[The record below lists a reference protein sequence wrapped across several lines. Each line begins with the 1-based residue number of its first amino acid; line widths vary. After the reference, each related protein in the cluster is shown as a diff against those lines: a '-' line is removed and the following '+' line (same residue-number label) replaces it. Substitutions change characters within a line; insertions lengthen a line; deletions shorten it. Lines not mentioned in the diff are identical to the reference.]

1 MTFQNSTNKD
11 FRHQFLESSIYRE
24 GQKCSPDALKN
35 ELVLIENLVVNTF
48 SKPQMCFVRDADSL
62 RLALIFFTLIDYG
75 HCPILLD
82 AELNDYQLESM
93 VKSSK
98 FSLIDQIKVKSP
110 SAKNQDPAYPDC
122 YAALT
127 SGTTATPKLC
137 YLSIEGALKNA
148 GFHAKSL
155 GITDKHTVIQS
166 LPINHSY
173 GIVAYLWTKVVKG
186 CGLDLN
192 ENFLG
197 LKTLAQ
203 KKFEDGALHI
213 SPAQLQFMLKEPESN
228 LSGIDI
234 ISVGGGLAESSEIL
248 RLKEKFNEA
257 KTYIT
262 YGLTEAGPR
271 VSTGEVAQEEPSG
284 YIGQPFN
291 GVGIAVLQEDGQ
303 IVPEG
308 EGSLCVSSPSLKMNL
323 APDELTQYQGKSF
336 LITRDLVSIMDGSI
350 FFKSRDSDLIK
361 VGGISVYPKD
371 IENVIRKIENVK
383 DCIVFPMEH
392 RIYGSVPLL
401 IIEGTGEIRDIQ
413 NFVKDKLSVYQR
425 PRKVVFLKE
434 FPRHS
439 LNKIDRKRL
448 KEMIG

>member
-1 MTFQNSTNKD
+1 MTFQKLANSG
-11 FRHQFLESSIYRE
+11 FRHQFIASSIYRE
-24 GQKCSPDALKN
+24 GERCSLEALKD

-48 SKPQMCFVRDADSL
+48 STPQTCFVRDVDSL
-62 RLALIFFTLIDYG
+62 SLALFFFTLIDYG

-82 AELNDYQLESM
+82 AELSDYQLGSM

-98 FSLIDQIKVKSP
+98 FSFIDQKKVKNL
-110 SAKNQDPAYPDC
+110 SANNQNPAYPDC

-127 SGTTATPKLC
+127 SGTTSTPKLC

-148 GFHAKSL
+148 GSHAISL
-155 GITDKHTVIQS
+155 GITDKHTIIQS

-173 GIVAYLWTKVVKG
+173 GIIAYLWTKVVTG

-192 ENFLG
+192 QNFLG

-213 SPAQLQFMLKEPESN
+213 SPAQLQFMLKEPESGLN
-228 LSGIDI
+228 GMGI
-234 ISVGGGLAESSEIL
+234 ISIGGGLAESSDIL
-248 RLKEKFNEA
+248 QLKEKFNDA

-284 YIGQPFN
+284 YIGQPFK
-291 GVGIAVLQEDGQ
+291 GVRIAVHLEDGQ
-303 IVPEG
+303 IVTEG
-308 EGSLCVSSPSLKMNL
+308 EGSLCVSSPSLKKNL
-323 APDELTQYQGKSF
+323 DPDEITQYQGKDY
-336 LITRDLVSIMDGSI
+336 LITRDLVSIKDSAI

-371 IENVIRKIENVK
+371 IETVIKKIENVK
-383 DCIVFPMEH
+383 DCIVFPMKH

-401 IIEGTGEIRDIQ
+401 IIEGAGETKDIQ
-413 NFVKDKLSVYQR
+413 NYVKGKLSVYQR
-425 PRKVVFLKE
+425 PRKIVFIEK

-439 LNKIDRKRL
+439 LNKVDRKRL
-448 KEMIG
+448 KEMI

>member
-1 MTFQNSTNKD
+1 V
-11 FRHQFLESSIYRE
+11 SSIYRE
-24 GQKCSPDALKN
+24 GKKCAPEALKD
-35 ELVLIENLVVNTF
+35 ELVLIENLVVNSF
-48 SKPQMCFVRDADSL
+48 STPQMCFVRDLDALS
-62 RLALIFFTLIDYG
+62 LALIFFTLIDYG

-82 AELNDYQLESM
+82 PELSDYQLESM
-93 VKSSK
+93 VKTSK
-98 FSLIDQIKVKSP
+98 FSLIDQKKVKNLAP
-110 SAKNQDPAYPDC
+110 SNQNPVYPDC

-127 SGTTATPKLC
+127 SGTTSTPKLC
-137 YLSIEGALKNA
+137 YLSIEGAIKNA
-148 GFHAKSL
+148 GSHASSL

-173 GIVAYLWTKVVKG
+173 GIIAYLWTKVVTG

-192 ENFLG
+192 QNFLG
-197 LKTLAQ
+197 LKTLAR
-203 KKFEDGALHI
+203 KTLRDGALHI
-213 SPAQLQFMLKEPESN
+213 SPAQLQFMLREPESN
-228 LSGIDI
+228 LCGIDI

-248 RLKEKFNEA
+248 RLKEKFNGT

-291 GVGIAVLQEDGQ
+291 EVRIAVLQEDCQ
-303 IVPEG
+303 IIPEG
-308 EGSLCVSSPSLKMNL
+308 EGLLCVSSPSLKKNL
-323 APDELTQYQGKSF
+323 APDEIEQYQGEDF
-336 LITRDLVSIMDGSI
+336 LITRDYVSVKDNII
-350 FFKSRDSDLIK
+350 YFKSRDSDIIK

-371 IENVIRKIENVK
+371 IETVIKKYKNVK
-383 DCIVFPMEH
+383 DCIVFPMKH

-401 IIEGTGEIRDIQ
+401 IIEGDGEARDIQ
-413 NFVKDKLSVYQR
+413 IHLKDKLSVYER
-425 PRKVVFLKE
+425 PKKIIFLKE

-439 LNKIDRKRL
+439 LNKVDRKRL

>member
-1 MTFQNSTNKD
+1 MTFQNSANSG
-11 FRHQFLESSIYRE
+11 FRHQFLASSIYRE
-24 GQKCSPDALKN
+24 GERFSPEALKG
-35 ELVLIENLVVNTF
+35 ELLLIENLVANNFKT
-48 SKPQMCFVRDADSL
+48 PQTCFVRDVNSL
-62 RLALIFFTLIDYG
+62 SLALIYFTLIDFG

-82 AELNDYQLESM
+82 AELSDYQLEFMIRST
-93 VKSSK
+93 K
-98 FSLIDQIKVKSP
+98 FSLVDQKKVKRL
-110 SAKNQDPAYPDC
+110 ATGNQDPAYPDC

-127 SGTTATPKLC
+127 SGTTSTPKLC

-148 GFHAKSL
+148 GSHAISL

-173 GIVAYLWTKVVKG
+173 GIIAYLWTKVVTG
-186 CGLDLN
+186 CALDFN

-213 SPAQLQFMLKEPESN
+213 SPAQLQFMLKEPESG

-234 ISVGGGLAESSEIL
+234 ISIGGGLAESSEIIQ
-248 RLKEKFNEA
+248 LKEKFNGA

-271 VSTGEVAQEEPSG
+271 VSTGEVAQEKPSG

-291 GVGIAVLQEDGQ
+291 GVSIAALQEDGQ
-303 IVPEG
+303 IVLEG
-308 EGSLCVSSPSLKMNL
+308 EGTLCVSSPSLKKNL
-323 APDELTQYQGKSF
+323 DSDEITHYQGKNF
-336 LITRDLVSIMDGSI
+336 LITRDLVSIKDRSI

-371 IENVIRKIENVK
+371 IETVIKKIENVK
-383 DCIVFPMEH
+383 DCIVFPMKH

-401 IIEGTGEIRDIQ
+401 IIEGDGKAKDIQ
-413 NFVKDKLSVYQR
+413 IYLKDKLSVYQR
-425 PRKVVFLKE
+425 PKKIIFIKE

-439 LNKIDRKRL
+439 LNKVDRKRL
-448 KEMIG
+448 KEMIC

>member
-1 MTFQNSTNKD
+1 MTSQNSANSG
-11 FRHQFLESSIYRE
+11 FRHQFLASSICRE
-24 GQKCSPDALKN
+24 GKKCSPNALKD
-35 ELVLIENLVVNTF
+35 ELVLIENLVVKSF
-48 SKPQMCFVRDADSL
+48 STPQTCFVRDVDSL
-62 RLALIFFTLIDYG
+62 RLALFFFTLIDYG

-82 AELNDYQLESM
+82 AELSNYQLDSM
-93 VKSSK
+93 VNSSK
-98 FSLIDQIKVKSP
+98 FSLIDQQKVISR
-110 SAKNQDPAYPDC
+110 SANNQDPIYPDC

-127 SGTTATPKLC
+127 SGTTSTPKLC

-148 GFHAKSL
+148 SSHATSL

-173 GIVAYLWTKVVKG
+173 GIVAYLWTKVVTG

-192 ENFLG
+192 DNFFG

-203 KKFEDGALHI
+203 KKFEDGSLHI
-213 SPAQLQFMLKEPESN
+213 SPAQLQFMLKEPESG

-234 ISVGGGLAESSEIL
+234 ISVGGGLAESSDIL
-248 RLKEKFNEA
+248 QLKEKFIGA

-271 VSTGEVAQEEPSG
+271 VSTGEVIKAEPSG
-284 YIGQPFN
+284 YIGQPFD
-291 GVGIAVLQEDGQ
+291 GVRIAVLTEDGQ
-303 IVPEG
+303 VTKEG
-308 EGSLCVSSPSLKMNL
+308 EGSLCVSSPSLKKNL
-323 APDELTQYQGKSF
+323 TPDEKTQYQGKDF
-336 LITRDLVSIMDGSI
+336 FITRDLVEVGDNKIY
-350 FFKSRDSDLIK
+350 FKSRDSDLIK

-371 IENVIRKIENVK
+371 IETVIKKLENVK

-392 RIYGSVPLL
+392 RIYGNVPLL
-401 IIEGTGEIRDIQ
+401 IIEGDGDAKDIQ
-413 NFVKDKLSVYQR
+413 IYLKDKLSVYQR
-425 PRKVVFLKE
+425 PKKIIFVKE

-439 LNKIDRKRL
+439 LNKVDRKKL

>member
-1 MTFQNSTNKD
+1 MQNSGNRD
-11 FRHQFLESSIYRE
+11 FRHQFIASPIYRE
-24 GQKCSPDALKN
+24 GQKCAPETLKDD
-35 ELVLIENLVVNTF
+35 LVSIENLIVNTF
-48 SKPQMCFVRDADSL
+48 STPQTCFVRDADAL

-82 AELNDYQLESM
+82 AELSDYQLASM

-98 FSLIDQIKVKSP
+98 FSFIDQKKIKSR
-110 SAKNQDPAYPDC
+110 SANDQAPAYADC

-127 SGTTATPKLC
+127 SGTTSTPKLC
-137 YLSIEGALKNA
+137 YLSIEGAIKNA
-148 GFHAKSL
+148 GSHANSL

-173 GIVAYLWTKVVKG
+173 GIVTYLWTKVVTG
-186 CGLDLN
+186 CKLDLN

-203 KKFEDGALHI
+203 KKFQDGALHI
-213 SPAQLQFMLKEPESN
+213 SPAQLQFMLKEPESG
-228 LSGIDI
+228 LKGIDI
-234 ISVGGGLAESSEIL
+234 ISVGGGLAESSDIL
-248 RLKEKFNEA
+248 QLKEKFNEA

-291 GVGIAVLQEDGQ
+291 GVRIAVLQEDGP

-308 EGSLCVSSPSLKMNL
+308 EGSLCVSSPSLKKNI
-323 APDELTQYQGKSF
+323 APDEITQYRGKDF
-336 LITRDLVSIMDGSI
+336 LITRDLVSIKDNKI
-350 FFKSRDSDLIK
+350 FFRSRDSDLIK

-371 IENVIRKIENVK
+371 IENVAKKIENVK
-383 DCIVFPMEH
+383 DCIVFPMKH

-401 IIEGTGEIRDIQ
+401 IIEGTGETRDIQ
-413 NFVKDKLSVYQR
+413 NFVKDKLSIYQR
-425 PRKVVFLKE
+425 PRKIIFLKE

-439 LNKIDRKRL
+439 LNKVDRKRL
-448 KEMIG
+448 LEIIS

>member
-1 MTFQNSTNKD
+1 MTFQKSASSG

-24 GQKCSPDALKN
+24 GQKCSPEALKD
-35 ELVLIENLVVNTF
+35 ELVLIENLIVNNF
-48 SKPQMCFVRDADSL
+48 SAPQTCFVRDVDSL
-62 RLALIFFTLIDYG
+62 RLALFFFTLIDYG

-82 AELNDYQLESM
+82 AELSDYQLESM

-98 FSLIDQIKVKSP
+98 FSFIDQKKVKSL
-110 SAKNQDPAYPDC
+110 SANNQDPAYPDC

-127 SGTTATPKLC
+127 SGTTSTPKLC
-137 YLSIEGALKNA
+137 YLSIEGAIKNA
-148 GFHAKSL
+148 GSHATSL

-173 GIVAYLWTKVVKG
+173 GIVAYLWTKVVTG
-186 CGLDLN
+186 CGLDFN
-192 ENFLG
+192 QNFLG

-203 KKFEDGALHI
+203 KRFEDGALHI
-213 SPAQLQFMLKEPESN
+213 SPAQLQFMLKEPESG

-234 ISVGGGLAESSEIL
+234 ISLGGGLAESSDIL
-248 RLKEKFNEA
+248 QLKEKFNGA

-284 YIGQPFN
+284 YIGQPFD
-291 GVGIAVLQEDGQ
+291 GVSIAVLQDDGQ
-303 IVPEG
+303 IVTEG
-308 EGSLCVSSPSLKMNL
+308 EGSLCVSSPSLKKNL
-323 APDELTQYQGKSF
+323 EPDEITQYQGKNF
-336 LITRDLVSIMDGSI
+336 LITRDLVSIKDNTI

-371 IENVIRKIENVK
+371 IEAVIKKIETVK
-383 DCIVFPMEH
+383 DCIVFPGKH

-401 IIEGTGEIRDIQ
+401 IIEGAGEAKDIQ
-413 NFVKDKLSVYQR
+413 IYLKDKLSVYQR
-425 PRKVVFLKE
+425 PRKIVFVKE

-448 KEMIG
+448 LEMIL